1 MADHQNCDWI
11 NLADWKIEG
20 QGWKDVPERFSRL
33 PRSAQGK
40 VPQPVWDFGY
50 ASTGLHVYFETD
62 APAIFARWTLSGE
75 QLNEPNFP
83 ACGFSGLDLYADDGG
98 TWRWAGA
105 GQWVDRRAMQVELI
119 GGLSVGKRSYLLYFP
134 LRNRPD
140 KVELGVP
147 AGHRLRQIP
156 CKSAPLV
163 YYGTS
168 IVHGAYASHPGL
180 VHPSILGRWLKRPVI
195 NLGFSGAAKMEPEVA
210 HLMAE
215 LKPAAFVLDPLAN
228 MDAALVRER
237 AEAFLRI
244 LRKKR
249 PETPIVLV
257 ECAPLTNLWLKPQ
270 QMAGY
275 ESLWREWG
283 RIYRKLVK
291 EGDARLFYARTRNAH
306 DCLEGVA
313 VDALHPGDL
322 GYLSL
327 AKKLYPTLKKALGQ

>member
-20 QGWKDVPERFSRL
+20 QGWKDVAQRYARL
-33 PRSAQGK
+33 PRSAEGK
-40 VPQPVWDFGY
+40 VPEKVWEYGF
-50 ASTGLHVYFETD
+50 ASTGLHVCFETD
-62 APAIFARWTLSGE
+62 APAIHARWSLSSDHF
-75 QLNEPNFP
+75 NEPNFP
-83 ACGFSGLDLYADDGG
+83 ACGFAGLDLYAADGDD
-98 TWRWAGA
+98 WRWAGA
-105 GQWVDRRAMQVELI
+105 GHWVDRREMQVELV
-119 GGLSVGKRSYLLYFP
+119 GGLSAVKRKYLLYFP

-140 KVELGVP
+140 KVEIGV
-147 AGHRLRQIP
+147 ASGCRVRQIP
-156 CKSAPLV
+156 LKAQALV

-228 MDAALVRER
+228 MSTDLVRER
-237 AEAFLRI
+237 AEAFIRI

-249 PETPIVLV
+249 PDTPIVLV
-257 ECAPLTNLWLKPQ
+257 ECAPLTNAWLKPQ

-275 ESLWREWG
+275 EAMWREWG

-291 EGDARLFYARTRNAH
+291 EGDARLYYARTRNAY
-306 DCLEGVA
+306 DSIEGVA

-322 GYLSL
+322 GYMSL
-327 AKKLYPTLKKALGQ
+327 AKKLYPTLKIALGD